1 MDGQCCFMLRFLCLL
16 NHPSSPVVLRP
27 SMHTMVYA
35 ASILQGLFY
44 VPQVRV
50 RMASWRP
57 PIPTNEVEVAPP
69 MNGPGMYNRSVSV
82 ISKQ

>member
-1 MDGQCCFMLRFLCLL
+1 M
-16 NHPSSPVVLRP
+16 HYSPVVLRP

-44 VPQVRV
+44 VPQVRE

-57 PIPTNEVEVAPP
+57 PIPTTEEEAAAP
-69 MNGPGMYNRSVSV
+69 MNGPGTCAGHAKSC
-82 ISKQ
+82 KGD